1 MMRYSYSYTITATD
15 MDNNYRLQPAAILA
29 YFEDC
34 FARYMS
40 VKRLAAF
47 DLVKEDLLWIITEFS
62 ARKTDKD
69 ALWSEVIT
77 VEMWISEITPL
88 RIYSDFRIHMAGNP
102 DDILYEGTSC
112 WSLINAVTHRP
123 EKTDRVSGSI
133 EIVPDIMVEHRKKRL
148 PDGGEEI
155 ARAVHKVNLLDL
167 DFNKHVNNR
176 SYLSI
181 AMLTTTEE
189 FLTTNTVG
197 YFTVHWLA
205 ETYLGDTITCSL
217 SRMPET
223 EGTYL
228 HTLTNDNG
236 KKVAQIYSEWHK
248 TSNPADISTSIE
260 RI

>member
-1 MMRYSYSYTITATD
+1 METYRYTYTVTAAD
-15 MDNNYRLQPAAILA
+15 MDARYRMKPNAVLA
-29 YFEDC
+29 YYQDA
-34 FARYMS
+34 FARYMTTLG
-40 VKRLAAF
+40 VAAF
-47 DLVKEDLLWIITEFS
+47 DLAKEGRTWIITEYYTLFS
-62 ARKTDKD
+62 QADP
-69 ALWSEVIT
+69 LWYERME